1 MGMVYSL
8 VFKTRGGFYGNAD
21 FSKAAQ
27 AVLQLQYAT
36 QERFTYF

>member
-8 VFKTRGGFYGNAD
+8 IYKTKGGRYGNTD